1 MTNQIEDS
9 KQIGEVT
16 NCYLHPIEVE
26 KLLQSGNMHRYQSG
40 SNIILLQDKPTCC
53 RLYYFINDFDSII
66 ELADDK
72 DYLCEVIYRG
82 EKVPESELEY
92 LRRMGFEN
100 NAVRSIYQLIYKEAT
115 PYTMRSGCAIRFANS
130 IEEVKEACQLFNATF
145 DNISGDY
152 ITSDEYI
159 DLLSGKA
166 ITVAIDEDGRM
177 AGAYQHDCIKNVAWG
192 RHLAVKGEYRGRSV
206 GKDLLYDFVER
217 YHAQGANRFMLW
229 CIIDNIAAVKMYKT
243 TGFKTIGRNCVS
255 MIRKKNNF

>member
-1 MTNQIEDS
+1 MTNQIEGS
-9 KQIGEVT
+9 KQNGEVT
-16 NCYLHPIEVE
+16 NCYLHPLEVE

-40 SNIILLQDKPTCC
+40 SNIILLQDKATCC
-53 RLYYFINDFDSII
+53 LFYYFINDFDSII

-82 EKVPESELEY
+82 EKVPELELEY

-100 NAVRSIYQLIYKEAT
+100 NAVRSIYQLMYKEAT
-115 PYTMRSGCAIRFANS
+115 PYAMRSGCAIRFANS
-130 IEEVKEACQLFNATF
+130 IEEVKEACLLFNATF

-152 ITSDEYI
+152 ITSDEYM

-166 ITVAIDEDGRM
+166 ITVAIDENGRM
-177 AGAYQHDCIKNVAWG
+177 AGAYQHDCMKNVAWG

-217 YHAQGANRFMLW
+217 YHAQGATRFMLW
-229 CIIDNIAAVKMYKT
+229 CTIDNVAAVKMYET
-243 TGFKTIGRNCVS
+243 TGFKTIGRNCIS
-255 MIRKKNNF
+255 MIRKKK